1 MNDNAQE
8 AQELLA
14 IAGRLRTLANA
25 LEAEADRLELLAT
38 PDGENLQPLDL
49 DTLNDLDT
57 SHIPAP
63 DYSNIPPFDFS
74 GVDLSELQEAGK

>member
-8 AQELLA
+8 ARELS
-14 IAGRLRTLANA
+14 IIVGRLRTLAAA

-57 SHIPAP
+57 SHIPAL
-63 DYSNIPPFDFS
+63 DYSNVPPFDFS
-74 GVDLSELQEAGK
+74 GVVLDNL

>member
-8 AQELLA
+8 ARELST
-14 IAGRLRTLANA
+14 IAGRLRTLAAA
-25 LEAEADRLELLAT
+25 LEAEADRLELRAT

-57 SHIPAP
+57 SHIPTL
-63 DYSNIPPFDFS
+63 DYSNVPPFDFS
-74 GVDLSELQEAGK
+74 GVVLDNL

>member
-1 MNDNAQE
+1 M
-8 AQELLA
+8 
-14 IAGRLRTLANA
+14 RTLANA
-25 LEAEADRLELLAT
+25 LEAEADRLELQAT

-74 GVDLSELQEAGK
+74 NVNFDELQEAGK

>member
-1 MNDNAQE
+1 MSDKAQE
-8 AQELLA
+8 VQKLLEL
-14 IAGRLRTLANA
+14 AGRLRVFAA
-25 LEAEADRLELLAT
+25 AIEAEADRLEYFVT
-38 PDGENLQPLDL
+38 PDGGDLPPLDL

-74 GVDLSELQEAGK
+74 NVNLDELQEAGK

>member
-1 MNDNAQE
+1 MSDKAQE
-8 AQELLA
+8 VQNLLKL
-14 IAGRLRTLANA
+14 AGRLRVFAA
-25 LEAEADRLELLAT
+25 AIEAEADRLELLAT

-49 DTLNDLDT
+49 DALTDLDT

-63 DYSNIPPFDFS
+63 DFSKVPPFDFS